1 MINIVTLLLKELCTK
16 VPWIFLCLKSGIT
29 HWVASSTWIV
39 HESAIE
45 NRKVNE
51 VHFPTFLYLHW
62 PIRIIKYQ
70 GKSVFLFSHSQ
81 NWKSI
86 MHFGNGIP
94 SNIRKITISQNKK
107 WPHKKFIELLWL
119 PISPVTLKRNQFIFL
134 NSKGVFLYYD
144 NYCILASNNRV

>member
-1 MINIVTLLLKELCTK
+1 MYNVRFSFKDYIYILKKILSMLKIREFFFWIEHFHHLINIVTPLLKEPCTK
-16 VPWIFLCLKSGIT
+16 VPWIFLCLNQVSLT

-51 VHFPTFLYLHW
+51 DFPTFLYLHW

-81 NWKSI
+81 NWKSL

-107 WPHKKFIELLWL
+107 WPH
-119 PISPVTLKRNQFIFL
+119 
-134 NSKGVFLYYD
+134 
-144 NYCILASNNRV
+144 